1 MLQRRKEGHGVREQ
15 RRQSWASFKRAVRE
29 DLTGKSIS
37 EQRAERSFSL
47 SHTGSWE
54 GRLCGALAH
63 GPGPGASAGEAERRE
78 DRPVGGRCWDRRP
91 CLSRATLVPK
101 AMRAVILNIHAQK
114 QTVKRLN
121 RSLKPRNVCAQLPP
135 LLTEVIQSLDSLL
148 REKRTS

>member
-1 MLQRRKEGHGVREQ
+1 MESREQ

-63 GPGPGASAGEAERRE
+63 GPGPGASTGEAERHE
-78 DRPVGGRCWDRRP
+78 DRPVQGAAGTGGLARLEPHCLPGSHPAPWCLRP
-91 CLSRATLVPK
+91 FVLSFSTSTLK
-101 AMRAVILNIHAQK
+101 SK
-114 QTVKRLN
+114 Q
-121 RSLKPRNVCAQLPP
+121 
-135 LLTEVIQSLDSLL
+135 
-148 REKRTS
+148 